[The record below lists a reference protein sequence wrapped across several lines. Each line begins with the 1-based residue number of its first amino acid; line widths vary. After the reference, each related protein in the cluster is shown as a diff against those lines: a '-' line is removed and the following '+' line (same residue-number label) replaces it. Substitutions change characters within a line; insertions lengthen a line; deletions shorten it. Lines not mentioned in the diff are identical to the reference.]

1 MLADRDVVDVAG
13 LGVTVTLKPPGMI
26 GADVRM
32 GAVLDKGAT
41 VVVTMAGPTYKLE
54 QAANERME
62 EAVSRLLGGSWRDS
76 KRD

>member
-13 LGVTVTLKPPGMI
+13 LGVTVTLKPLGMI

-41 VVVTMAGPTYKLE
+41 VVVTMAGRTDKLE
-54 QAANERME
+54 QAPNERME
-62 EAVSRLLGGSWRDS
+62 EAVSRPLGGSWRDS